1 LAVYFI
7 HIKLCSLSFQS
18 LALSKQLCR
27 SAEKDKLHDVNNKE
41 CDLLAERWLS
51 EECAQ
56 AVMAFMARKAK
67 M

>member
-7 HIKLCSLSFQS
+7 HIKCYSLSFQS

>member
-1 LAVYFI
+1 MDIF
-7 HIKLCSLSFQS
+7 SFFQS
-18 LALSKQLCR
+18 LVLSKQLCR

-41 CDLLAERWLS
+41 CEVIAERSFS

-56 AVMAFMARKAK
+56 AVMAFTQRKAK